1 MSMMLKKI
9 LAMTLAVVMSFSM
22 LTGCGGT
29 SDSGKKEV
37 SEETSKDT
45 QVLNVR
51 TNYFGNN
58 FDVQD
63 MGWRWMMAACY
74 SGLYRN
80 VADESGEHFELEG
93 AEKVDVS
100 DDGTE
105 YTFYLRK
112 DAKWSDGK
120 PVTAHDY
127 EYGWKRL
134 LNPKYAYGGASSLY
148 NVVGAKEYNLGEGK
162 AEDVQAVAV
171 DDYTFKVTL
180 IADDP
185 TFTSKLVATPL
196 YPTREDLAEAAGEN
210 WGKDWSLCVYNGP
223 FCMTELV
230 EDNKMVWKRNE
241 YYWNKKNTKLDSIN
255 WFFVAEDATAATM
268 FENDEIDILQTTGEY
283 SQKYKEKAEAGE
295 IQMIA
300 ADYPGTT
307 YLGYEFKNGGK
318 SKLMGN
324 QKIRQALTY
333 SIDREEMIET
343 AFGQYKPAYG
353 LIPPALS
360 VGGESYRKSV
370 EEPLLEEYKEYNG
383 DSEKLQALFKEGL
396 KELNMDTDLSKVTIT
411 YLSFDTTA
419 EDATMREYLQQ
430 TWQQKLGI
438 RVELNTVSDYTLYAA
453 EQEAGNYDVY
463 QNYCA
468 CDSDDPMYL
477 LTTFYAH
484 TLDMFAGSYNNPE
497 FDAVIDSF
505 AEATDDAKRLEVYK
519 QAEQILFDDCAFIPI
534 YYTTKEYFLKPWV
547 KDFRWSSYGASQEFY
562 ITYIEGR
569 GK

>member
-1 MSMMLKKI
+1 MKFKRLLTS
-9 LAMTLAVVMSFSM
+9 ALAVIMSVSM
-22 LTGCGGT
+22 LAGCGGT
-29 SDSGKKEV
+29 SDSAKKE
-37 SEETSKDT
+37 ETKATNEDT
-45 QVLNVR
+45 QVLNLSA
-51 TNYFGNN
+51 NYFGNN

-105 YTFYLRK
+105 YTFHLRK
-112 DAKWSDGK
+112 DAKWSDGE

-134 LNPKYAYGGASSLY
+134 LNPEYAYGNAYGLY
-148 NVVGAKEYNLGEGK
+148 NVVGAKEYNTGEGT
-162 AEDVQAVAV
+162 ADDVQAYAE
-171 DDYTFKVTL
+171 DDYTFKVKL
-180 IADDP
+180 LAEDP
-185 TFTSKLVATPL
+185 TFISKLVSTPL
-196 YPTREDLAEAAGEN
+196 YPTREDLAEAAGDD
-210 WGKDWSLCVYNGP
+210 WGKDWTLNVYNGP

-230 EDNKMVWKRNE
+230 EDNKMVWTKNE
-241 YYWNKKNTKLDSIN
+241 YYWNKDNTKLDSIN
-255 WFFVAEDATAATM
+255 WFFVAEGSTAATM
-268 FENDEIDILQTTGEY
+268 FENDEIDILQTTGDY
-283 SQKYKEKAEAGE
+283 SKKYKEKAAAGE
-295 IQMIA
+295 IKMIA

-307 YLGYEFKNGGK
+307 YLGYEFKDGGK
-318 SKLMGN
+318 SKLMKN
-324 QKIRQALTY
+324 QKIREALTY

-360 VGGESYRKSV
+360 VGGESFRKSV
-370 EEPLLEEYKEYNG
+370 EEPLLKPYEEYDG
-383 DSEKLQALFKEGL
+383 DSEKLQELFKEGL

-411 YLSFDTTA
+411 FLSFDSTA

-438 RVELNTVSDYTLYAA
+438 TVELNAMNDYTLFAA

-468 CDSDDPMYL
+468 CDNDDPYFL
-477 LTTFYAH
+477 LETFYAH
-484 TLDMFAGSYNNPE
+484 SLDMFAGCYNNPE
-497 FDAVIDSF
+497 FDAAIDKSKK
-505 AEATDDAKRLEVYK
+505 ATDDEGRLEAYK
-519 QAEQILFDDCAFIPI
+519 EAEQILIDDSAFIPV

-547 KDFRWSSYGASQEFY
+547 KDFRWSSYGASMEFY

-569 GK
+569 NK

>member
-1 MSMMLKKI
+1 MKLKKI
-9 LAMTLAVVMSFSM
+9 LVMTLAVAISISM
-22 LTGCGGT
+22 LTGCNET
-29 SDSGKKEV
+29 SDSAPKDESKV
-37 SEETSKDT
+37 SGEDT
-45 QVLNVR
+45 QVLNLR
-51 TNYFGNN
+51 ANFFGNN

-80 VADESGEHFELEG
+80 VADESGDHFELDG

-100 DDGTE
+100 KDGKE
-105 YTFYLRK
+105 YTFFLRK

-134 LNPKYAYGGASSLY
+134 LNPEFAYGNAASLY
-148 NVVGAKEYNLGEGK
+148 NVVGAQEYNSGK
-162 AEDVQAVAV
+162 GKPEDVQAVAV
-171 DDYTFKVTL
+171 DEYTFKVTL
-180 IADDP
+180 KADDP
-185 TFTSKLVATPL
+185 TFISKLVATPL
-196 YPTREDLAEAAGEN
+196 YPTRQDLAEATGEN
-210 WGKDWSLCVYNGP
+210 WGKDWKLNVYNGP

-230 EDNKMVWKRNE
+230 EDNKMVWTKNE
-241 YYWNKKNTKLDSIN
+241 HYWNNPNTKLDKIN
-255 WFFVAEDATAATM
+255 WFFVAEGATAATM
-268 FENDEIDILQTTGEY
+268 FENNEIDILQTTGEY
-283 SQKYKEKAEAGE
+283 SKKYKEKAKAGE

-318 SKLMGN
+318 SKLMQN
-324 QKIRQALTY
+324 QKIREALTY
-333 SIDREEMIET
+333 SINREEMIEI

-360 VGGESYRKSV
+360 VGGESFRKSI
-370 EEPLLEEYKEYNG
+370 EEPLLKPYKEYDG
-383 DSEKLQALFKEGL
+383 DSEKLQNLFKEGL
-396 KELNMDTDLSKVTIT
+396 KELNMDTDISKITIT
-411 YLSFDTTA
+411 YLSFDTTT

-438 RVELNTVSDYTLYAA
+438 KVDLNIVSDYTLFAA

-477 LTTFYAH
+477 LSTFYAH
-484 TLDMFAGSYNNPE
+484 TLDMFAGSYNNPK
-497 FDAVIDSF
+497 FDAIFDSF

-519 QAEQILFDDCAFIPI
+519 EAEQILFDDCAFIPI
-534 YYTTKEYFLKPWV
+534 YYTTKEYFIKPWV